1 MLSANVAVEA
11 PLQLTS
17 HFTSLAAVNFLLGCV
32 GVVQVTR
39 ILMYQQSL
47 KDTTLPEVARQ
58 DAKDEAEIAKGI
70 AKNSEGAARKA
81 GVK

>member
-1 MLSANVAVEA
+1 MISANVAVE
-11 PLQLTS
+11 PPFQLTS

>member
-1 MLSANVAVEA
+1 MSVEG
-11 PLQLTS
+11 PLQLTFF
-17 HFTSLAAVNFLLGCV
+17 FTSLAAVNFLLGCV

-47 KDTTLPEVARQ
+47 KDATLPEVAGQ
-58 DAKDEAEIAKGI
+58 DAKGEAEIAKGI
-70 AKNSEGAARKA
+70 AKHPEGAAKKA